1 MTVNGLTLND
11 KPGVLSLNSLIAGL
25 NVLPGVKKA
34 GQKQEHTPNLS
45 TMVTA
50 LQMLQS

>member
-11 KPGVLSLNSLIAGL
+11 KPGVSSLNSLIVGVI
-25 NVLPGVKKA
+25 VLLGVKKA
-34 GQKQEHTPNLS
+34 GEKQEDIPNLS